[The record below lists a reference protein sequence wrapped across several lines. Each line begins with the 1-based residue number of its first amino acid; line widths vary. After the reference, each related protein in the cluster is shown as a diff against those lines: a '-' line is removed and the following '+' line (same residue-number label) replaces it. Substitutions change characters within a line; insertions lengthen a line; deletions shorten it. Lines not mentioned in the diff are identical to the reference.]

1 MSKTIVI
8 NSSNFVVGS
17 GNKFTYSLP
26 TTVKFDSGS
35 SIAVSNISIYNSI
48 QNITAQRNNN
58 KITLNWLG
66 TDYVFTIPDGYYSV
80 SDLNFFLQAQCIQNG
95 LYLIASNGTD
105 NLYYVELVINS
116 VRYSVS
122 MNFYTIPTDAQITA
136 SNFTKPPNATWTNGT
151 PSTPTLSFGQIFGNL
166 LGFTFG
172 TYPAVKTS
180 NIQLLSNQTPVI
192 SPSDSIIFC
201 CNLIN
206 SRYSIP
212 NNILHSLPLTGS
224 IGTMIIQSLNPVYIN
239 VSPQIYSEIT
249 ITLYDQLFQPLV
261 LIDKEMTLTLSIMD
275 G

>member
-48 QNITAQRNNN
+48 QNITALRNNN

-66 TDYVFTIPDGYYSV
+66 VDYIFTIPDGYYSI
-80 SDLNFFLQAQCIQNG
+80 SDLNYFLQAQCIQNG

-136 SNFTKPPNATWTNGT
+136 SNFTKPPNATWTNST
-151 PSTPTLSFGQIFGNL
+151 AQTPTLSFGQSFANL
-166 LGFTFG
+166 IGQTFG
-172 TYPAVKTS
+172 TYPQSKHLIFSCYQPRHPLYLPLTVLYFVV
-180 NIQLLSNQTPVI
+180 ILSIVATPFQ
-192 SPSDSIIFC
+192 IIFC
-201 CNLIN
+201 IHCL
-206 SRYSIP
+206 
-212 NNILHSLPLTGS
+212 
-224 IGTMIIQSLNPVYIN
+224 
-239 VSPQIYSEIT
+239 
-249 ITLYDQLFQPLV
+249 
-261 LIDKEMTLTLSIMD
+261 
-275 G
+275 